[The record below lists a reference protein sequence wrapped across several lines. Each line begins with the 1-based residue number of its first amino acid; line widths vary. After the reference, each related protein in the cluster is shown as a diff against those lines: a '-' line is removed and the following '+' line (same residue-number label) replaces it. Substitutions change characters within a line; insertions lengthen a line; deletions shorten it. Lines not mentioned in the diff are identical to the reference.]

1 MDKRMIANQN
11 VKDSL
16 LTALIELAR
25 SSKWSGISI
34 SALVKQAGVARSS
47 FYRNFSSV
55 EELIDYGIT
64 QMNQRYKQENPSPNE
79 SFRDKDL
86 MYFKFRFFKEH
97 SDLLLLFHHAQTP
110 QTLLAAIND
119 FVIDAY
125 GDMPSND
132 ISRYELY
139 YYSGAFYNMV
149 IHWLEDG
156 AKESPEEMAD
166 EFLRIANVRVLV

>member
-1 MDKRMIANQN
+1 MDKRSIANRK

-16 LTALIELAR
+16 LAALIELAQ

-34 SALVKQAGVARSS
+34 TALIQKAGVARSS
-47 FYRNFSSV
+47 FYRNFSSIEDIV
-55 EELIDYGIT
+55 DYGIAE
-64 QMNQRYKQENPSPNE
+64 MNQKYRQENPSPDEN
-79 SFRDKDL
+79 FRDKDL

-97 SDLLLLFHHAQTP
+97 ASLLLTFHHAQTP

-119 FVIDAY
+119 FVVDAY
-125 GDMPSND
+125 GDMPVSS
-132 ISRYELY
+132 ISKYELY

-156 AKESPEEMAD
+156 AKESPEDMAD
-166 EFLRIANVRVLV
+166 EFLRIANARD

>member
-1 MDKRMIANQN
+1 MDKRIIANQK

-16 LTALIELAR
+16 LAALIELAQ

-34 SALVKQAGVARSS
+34 TALIQKAGVARSS
-47 FYRNFSSV
+47 FYRNFSSIEDIV
-55 EELIDYGIT
+55 DYGIAE
-64 QMNQRYKQENPSPNE
+64 MNQKYRQENPSPNE
-79 SFRDKDL
+79 NFRDKDL

-97 SDLLLLFHHAQTP
+97 ASLLLTFHHAQTP

-119 FVIDAY
+119 FVVDAY
-125 GDMPSND
+125 GDMPASS
-132 ISRYELY
+132 ISKYELY

-156 AKESPEEMAD
+156 AKESPEDMAD
-166 EFLRIANVRVLV
+166 EFLRIANARD